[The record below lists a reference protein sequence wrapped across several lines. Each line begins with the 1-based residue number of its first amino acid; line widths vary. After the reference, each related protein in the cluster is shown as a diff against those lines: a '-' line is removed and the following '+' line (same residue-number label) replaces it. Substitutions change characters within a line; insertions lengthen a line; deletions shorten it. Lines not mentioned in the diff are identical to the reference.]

1 MCLRNYPMPNQKSIC
16 SSLKSVARVYY
27 GGPSAGIGTSTQ
39 SIPNPNM
46 FIPEAPTTSKVI
58 KIPWKMYKFV
68 NNVYDRK
75 KSVKNAKAIGNAIQQ
90 WWNSAADD
98 VGKIKLTSLNETYMI
113 YMNMVIENV
122 PILMKDPYDD
132 GNVFINKIAILPI
145 VTFKPRDLTDV
156 DDNDFVF
163 GGTMKISKTD
173 PEEIV
178 SVVIEDIEVIAGKYQ
193 MQQ

>member
-1 MCLRNYPMPNQKSIC
+1 MSKSTY
-16 SSLKSVARVYY
+16 SSLNSVPHTIYY
-27 GGPSAGIGTSTQ
+27 GAPNAGAPNTGITTSSQSPKPPS
-39 SIPNPNM
+39 NM
-46 FIPEAPTTSKVI
+46 LIPEPPITSKVI

-132 GNVFINKIAILPI
+132 GNVFIDKIAILPI
-145 VTFKPRDLTDV
+145 VTFKSRDLTDI

-178 SVVIEDIEVIAGKYQ
+178 SVVIEDVEVVAGKYQ